1 MGQLSLVC
9 FWVGA
14 VGLLIAMT
22 VDALAVVGRH
32 AKLPFLGSIEIVQA
46 CIVVAASAAMVGCTV
61 ARGHAAVHI
70 LLERIS
76 PAAKALLERL
86 ADLLG
91 AITAVLLFIGSIWIV
106 SDLWNGHEHTEL
118 LKMPLKPL
126 RLFWCG
132 SVLLMAVLFLVRVF
146 AKKPRSEAED
156 SADAI

>member
-14 VGLLIAMT
+14 IGLLIAMT

-32 AKLPFLGSIEIVQA
+32 IKSPFLGSIEIVQA

-61 ARGHAAVHI
+61 SRGHAAVHI

-76 PAAKALLERL
+76 PAAKGWLERF

-91 AITAVLLFIGSIWIV
+91 ALTTGLLFFGSIWIV
-106 SDLWNGHEHTEL
+106 ADLWNGHEHTEL
-118 LKMPLKPL
+118 LKMPLAPL

-132 SVLLMAVLFLVRVF
+132 SALLMTVLFLARVF
-146 AKKPRSEAED
+146 AAKPRSEAED
-156 SADAI
+156 SADAV